1 MRIWKDY
8 RLGVTG
14 DRQEE
19 TYGRKKTDTNKGQPM
34 AKFNVRDK
42 LHRRVQR
49 FFVAMSQTFERV
61 TLISHSVPCKGLG
74 NDSGKTQDESLA
86 LDNIRTQ

>member
-1 MRIWKDY
+1 MKIWKDY
-8 RLGVTG
+8 RLGVSR

-19 TYGRKKTDTNKGQPM
+19 TYGRNKIDTNKGQPM
-34 AKFNVRDK
+34 AKVNAREK

-61 TLISHSVPCKGLG
+61 TLISYSVPCKGLG
-74 NDSGKTQDESLA
+74 NDSDKTQDESLPLVA
-86 LDNIRTQ
+86 I

>member
-1 MRIWKDY
+1 MKIWKDY
-8 RLGVTG
+8 RLGVSG

-19 TYGRKKTDTNKGQPM
+19 TYGRNKIDTNKGQPM
-34 AKFNVRDK
+34 AKVNAREK

-61 TLISHSVPCKGLG
+61 TLISTLYHAKDL
-74 NDSGKTQDESLA
+74 KMIL
-86 LDNIRTQ
+86 IRPRMKAYL

>member
-8 RLGVTG
+8 RLGVSG

-19 TYGRKKTDTNKGQPM
+19 TYSRKKTDTNKGQPM
-34 AKFNVRDK
+34 AKFNVREK

-61 TLISHSVPCKGLG
+61 TLISHSVPWKGLG
-74 NDSGKTQDESLA
+74 NDSDKTQDESLA
-86 LDNIRTQ
+86 FDNIRIQ